1 MDDALAIA
9 LIVAAAVGSQI
20 VALRLSVPA
29 IVPLLVAG
37 VLLGPYVIG
46 AFDPNKL
53 FGDLIDPM
61 VELAVGVI
69 LFEGSLLLRR
79 EELEGGAGAVVGRL
93 VTAGFA
99 VTWTLIALAAALLL
113 DIEARMAVLLGAVLS
128 LSGPTVILPLLE
140 HAGRPSASERS
151 SSGRGS

>member
-9 LIVAAAVGSQI
+9 LIVAAAVGSQV

-79 EELEGGAGAVVGRL
+79 EELEEAPARWSGGWSPPDSRSRGR
-93 VTAGFA
+93 
-99 VTWTLIALAAALLL
+99 
-113 DIEARMAVLLGAVLS
+113 
-128 LSGPTVILPLLE
+128 
-140 HAGRPSASERS
+140 
-151 SSGRGS
+151 